1 MVVVVEMY
9 FVPGVLFVLSFVRV
23 LLSSLHVTVLF
34 QSQSQFGPVPVP
46 VSVLLS
52 RPSGSRQ
59 NNCQHRSRPAS
70 NVPLG
75 SASAQLSPGRL
86 SVAQLSATR
95 LRLSHLSS
103 LQSPLHPV
111 PRPRSCFVL
120 FRIAAHT
127 MLLYVCLFRFILF
140 SPHV

>member
-1 MVVVVEMY
+1 MY

-70 NVPLG
+70 NVPPWFRI
-75 SASAQLSPGRL
+75 SSAQSRSAQRSSAQRNSAQAQSSQLIA
-86 SVAQLSATR
+86 VAIASRPTSTLMFRFVSHCGSHYAVVCVFVSFHFVFPTR
-95 LRLSHLSS
+95 L
-103 LQSPLHPV
+103 
-111 PRPRSCFVL
+111 
-120 FRIAAHT
+120 I
-127 MLLYVCLFRFILF
+127 
-140 SPHV
+140 